1 MTVEIDSIF
10 FARGSGVL
18 FSAAEFHS
26 SLVSP
31 QYDVAMN
38 YQRFLMLCLAGDLNS
53 GRLLLV
59 QNFFEELKERLPN

>member
-1 MTVEIDSIF
+1 M
-10 FARGSGVL
+10 

-31 QYDVAMN
+31 QYDVAIDD
-38 YQRFLMLCLAGDLNS
+38 QRFLMLCPAGDLNS

-59 QNFFEELKERLPN
+59 QNLFEELKERLPN

>member
-1 MTVEIDSIF
+1 
-10 FARGSGVL
+10 VL

-31 QYDVAMN
+31 QYDVAIDD
-38 YQRFLMLCLAGDLNS
+38 QRFLMLCPAGDLNS

-59 QNFFEELKERLPN
+59 QNLFEELKERLPN